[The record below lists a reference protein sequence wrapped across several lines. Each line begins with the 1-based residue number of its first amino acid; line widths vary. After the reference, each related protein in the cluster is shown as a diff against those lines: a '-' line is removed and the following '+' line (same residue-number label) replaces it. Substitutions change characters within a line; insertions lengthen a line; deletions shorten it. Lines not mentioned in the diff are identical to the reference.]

1 MARLIAH
8 WVLSALCIL
17 LVARFVPGISVSGFG
32 AALLAA
38 VIIGFVNGTLGFLLK
53 ILTFPLIVLTF
64 GIFWIII
71 NALMLK
77 FASLLVPGFNVQWI
91 RAGILGGHHL
101 EPSEYRGAA
110 GAPRLWSS
118 AIVMSAHST
127 GPGAQK

>member
-1 MARLIAH
+1 
-8 WVLSALCIL
+8 
-17 LVARFVPGISVSGFG
+17 VARFVPGISVSGFG

-77 FASLLVPGFNVQWI
+77 FASLLVPGFSVQGFAPAFWGAI
-91 RAGILGGHHL
+91 ILSL
-101 EPSEYRGAA
+101 LNIAVRQVLRGF
-110 GAPRLWSS
+110 GTRPL
-118 AIVMSAHST
+118 
-127 GPGAQK
+127 

>member
-17 LVARFVPGISVSGFG
+17 LVARFVPGITVRGFG
-32 AALLAA
+32 TALLAA

-53 ILTFPLIVLTF
+53 ILTFPFIVLTF

-77 FASLLVPGFNVQWI
+77 FASFLVPGFDVRGFGPAFWGAIILSLLNIAI
-91 RAGILGGHHL
+91 RQIL
-101 EPSEYRGAA
+101 RGPAA
-110 GAPRLWSS
+110 
-118 AIVMSAHST
+118 
-127 GPGAQK
+127 

>member
-17 LVARFVPGISVSGFG
+17 LVARFVPGISVNGFG
-32 AALLAA
+32 TALLAA

-64 GIFWIII
+64 GIFWIVI

-77 FASLLVPGFNVQWI
+77 FASLLVPGFNVHGFAPAFWGAI
-91 RAGILGGHHL
+91 ILSL
-101 EPSEYRGAA
+101 LNIAVRQVLRGF
-110 GAPRLWSS
+110 GPRPL
-118 AIVMSAHST
+118 
-127 GPGAQK
+127 